1 MDSITHIAV
10 GALIGE
16 AFAGKKL
23 GKRAIFYGALAQSI
37 PDFDVVAV
45 LWSSTA
51 ENLLAH
57 RGFMHSFLFALLVSI
72 AAAFL
77 AERHHRS
84 AGISRTT
91 WMVFFTVEL
100 FTHLLLDG
108 FNAYGVGWFEPFSH
122 VRISLHTIFV
132 ADPLFSFVAGLALI
146 VLLFLKRD
154 HATRM
159 KWVTAGLV
167 WCGLYLGYAIVNK
180 VSINRAVER
189 TLAQQRI
196 AYHRYFTSP
205 TAFNN
210 WLWYIVVEQDD
221 GYCIGY
227 RSVFDS
233 KNAIDFTYF
242 PQQDFISAQVEDQES
257 LNLLLR
263 FSQGYY
269 TFESVDKSIVFNDL
283 RFGQISGWQDPH
295 ATFAFHYYL
304 TDTGDNATVIQR
316 GRLAGWNRNSI
327 AALLKRIKGN

>member
-16 AFAGKKL
+16 AFVGKKL
-23 GKRAIFYGALAQSI
+23 GKRAIFYGALSQSI

-45 LWSSTA
+45 LWSSPA

-57 RGFMHSFLFALLVSI
+57 RGFMHSFFFAMLVGS
-72 AAAFL
+72 AGALL

-84 AGISRTT
+84 VGIPRTT
-91 WMVFFTVEL
+91 WLTFFIVEL

-132 ADPLFSFVAGLALI
+132 ADPFFSVVAGIAFI

-154 HATRM
+154 HAKRM
-159 KWVTAGLV
+159 KWVTVGLV
-167 WCGLYLGYAIVNK
+167 WCGLYLGYAIFNK

-189 TLAQQRI
+189 TLAQQQI

-205 TAFNN
+205 AAFNN
-210 WLWYIVVEQDD
+210 WLWYIVVEQED
-221 GYCIGY
+221 GYYIGY

-233 KNAIDFTYF
+233 QKSIDFTYF

-269 TFESVDKSIVFNDL
+269 TLEAVDNSIVFNDL
-283 RFGQISGWQDPH
+283 RFGQISGWQNPQ

-304 TDTGDNATVIQR
+304 TDTGDNTTVIQR

-327 AALLKRIKGN
+327 AALVKRIKGN